1 MGYTYDGAIKNY
13 WPDNTENTLYIQS
26 GRRLDD
32 LLETAQEYFG
42 DRYNPEKIFIEP
54 VHIHT
59 HCLTYDRHDS
69 GDYTTFIMITLEE

>member
-13 WPDNTENTLYIQS
+13 WPDNSENTLYIQS
-26 GRRLDD
+26 SRRLDD

-59 HCLTYDRHDS
+59 YCLTYDQYDP